1 MFGPARI
8 AAAFAVL
15 LPAALAAPAQTHSSA
30 ATAVETIPL
39 DMSGPRPIAQLEIGS
54 GAPVPVIFD
63 TGASGNVMDMD
74 YARSIGLPDDGPAA
88 VHTPTGTPMQGFRT
102 RIAQGRLGNAALND
116 VRAVALPMPATRAL
130 SVQGVFGPGTFSGR
144 LVHLDLARGEIRVTA
159 RTPDLIP
166 AGPAS
171 PYTGGDGRRPGLP
184 GISVE
189 IAGRTFDAHIDTGH
203 PGVLMMPLAM
213 ARQVPLDGELRQ
225 AARPARFADG
235 VPRPLFEG
243 RIRGIVRIGPLTL
256 ENPEVRFMDGLQHV
270 NVGVQALRGLTVVID
285 PAERRSWLVR
295 PT

>member
-1 MFGPARI
+1 
-8 AAAFAVL
+8 
-15 LPAALAAPAQTHSSA
+15 
-30 ATAVETIPL
+30 
-39 DMSGPRPIAQLEIGS
+39 
-54 GAPVPVIFD
+54 
-63 TGASGNVMDMD
+63 MDLD

-88 VHTPTGTPMQGFRT
+88 VHTPTGAPMQGFRT

-166 AGPAS
+166 VGPAS
-171 PYTGGDGRRPGLP
+171 PYTGGDERRPGLP

-203 PGVLMMPLAM
+203 PGVLMMPLNDG
-213 ARQVPLDGELRQ
+213 ARGS
-225 AARPARFADG
+225 ARGTNSGRRNVRHASPTVSRG
-235 VPRPLFEG
+235 TLFEG

-295 PT
+295 PS